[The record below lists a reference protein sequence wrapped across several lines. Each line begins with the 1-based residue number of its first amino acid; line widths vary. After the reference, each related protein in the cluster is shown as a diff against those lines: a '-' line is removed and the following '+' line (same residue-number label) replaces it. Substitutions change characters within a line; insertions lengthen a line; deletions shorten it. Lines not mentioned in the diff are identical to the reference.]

1 VNRLRELRS
10 IYARIGRT
18 YRSWAPSL
26 LLLATIVFVPVGL
39 LDALTFHADLESLD
53 LNHSLQLLAVI
64 AATAAITITALLGE
78 VFYAGAVAVSLTH
91 PEHGQAPPLREIAA
105 RLNYGRLIGIDLIYG
120 LLVTIGLALLI
131 APGVAVFV
139 WLGLAGPIV
148 EIEDR
153 GVRAAFTRSAQLIRH
168 RFWMVLA
175 VLAPIE
181 IAGDAIVSLVA
192 EIVHGLLGHTLL
204 ATWLADAAGNILFTP
219 FFAIAAV
226 LLTLDLI
233 AEKDGTGPALN
244 PSPTSAPSAASA
256 PA

>member
-1 VNRLRELRS
+1 VTRLRQLGS

-26 LLLATIVFVPVGL
+26 LVLATIVFVPVGL

-53 LNHSLQLLAVI
+53 INHGLELAAVI
-64 AATAAITITALLGE
+64 AASAAITITALLGE

-91 PEHGQAPPLREIAA
+91 PEHGHAPPLREIAG
-105 RLNYGRLIGIDLIYG
+105 RLNYHRLIAIDLIYG
-120 LLVTIGLALLI
+120 LIVTVGLALLI
-131 APGVAVFV
+131 APGIAAFV

-153 GVRAAFTRSAQLIRH
+153 GVRAAFARSYRLIRH
-168 RFWMVLA
+168 RFWTVLL
-175 VLAPIE
+175 VLGPIE
-181 IAGDAIVSLVA
+181 LAGDAIVSLLA
-192 EIVHGLLGHTLL
+192 SGVHGLLGDTLF
-204 ATWLADAAGNILFTP
+204 ATWLADTAGNILFTP

-233 AEKDGTGPALN
+233 AEKDGAGPVLN
-244 PSPTSAPSAASA
+244 PSPTPIPSSA
-256 PA
+256 PASA

>member
-1 VNRLRELRS
+1 VGRLRELGS

-18 YRSWAPSL
+18 YRSWAPAL

-53 LNHSLQLLAVI
+53 LEHSLQLLAVI

-105 RLNYGRLIGIDLIYG
+105 RLNYGRLIGIDLVYG
-120 LLVTIGLALLI
+120 LIVTVGLTLLI
-131 APGVAVFV
+131 APGVAAFV

-153 GVRAAFTRSAQLIRH
+153 GIRGAFTRSAQLIRH
-168 RFWMVLA
+168 RFWTVLL
-175 VLAPIE
+175 VLVPIE
-181 IAGDAIVSLVA
+181 IAGDAIVSAIA
-192 EIVHGLLGHTLL
+192 EVVHGALGHTLL
-204 ATWLADAAGNILFTP
+204 ATWLADSAGNILFTP

-233 AEKDGTGPALN
+233 AEKDGTGPVLN
-244 PSPTSAPSAASA
+244 PSPTPIASA
-256 PA
+256 SASA

>member
-1 VNRLRELRS
+1 VGRLRELGS

-39 LDALTFHADLESLD
+39 LDALAFHADLESLD
-53 LNHSLQLLAVI
+53 LEHSLELLAVI
-64 AATAAITITALLGE
+64 AASAAITITALLGE

-91 PEHGQAPPLREIAA
+91 PEHGHAPPLREIAG
-105 RLNYGRLIGIDLIYG
+105 RLNYHRLIAIDLVYG
-120 LLVTIGLALLI
+120 LIVTVGLALLI
-131 APGVAVFV
+131 APGIAAFV

-153 GVRAAFTRSAQLIRH
+153 GVRAAFSRSARLIRR
-168 RFWMVLA
+168 RFWMVLL
-175 VLAPIE
+175 VLVPIE
-181 IAGDAIVSLVA
+181 IAGDAIVAAVA
-192 EIVHGLLGHTLL
+192 AAVHGVLGHTLL

-244 PSPTSAPSAASA
+244 PSPTPIST